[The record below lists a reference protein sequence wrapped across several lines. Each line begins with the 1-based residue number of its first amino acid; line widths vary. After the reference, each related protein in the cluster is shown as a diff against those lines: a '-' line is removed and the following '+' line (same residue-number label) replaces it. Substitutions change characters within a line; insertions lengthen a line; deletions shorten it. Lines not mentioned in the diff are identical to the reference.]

1 MDVAPPPSPSP
12 GGGGDPTW
20 APPAPAR
27 EGRGLRASRVLGLC
41 LAALGLGLVVF
52 ALAVR
57 FGEQSI
63 SLSAALGEPHSSDAI
78 IFWSVRL
85 PRALLGVIVG
95 AGLAASGAI
104 LQGLLRNPLADPF
117 VLGVSGGAAL
127 GATLAL
133 ALGLATVGELAPGL
147 FRGLAWL
154 SGPALLAFL
163 GAGASVLF
171 VLAASRGHAARAPY
185 AALLTGVVFNSF
197 AAAAITLIKTISAPH
212 RLGEILHWLVGSLS
226 HERGAT
232 LGFAALLQVAAI
244 AVMIAL
250 SGRLNLMTL
259 GDEDAATLGVP
270 VARTRRLLLLATSA
284 SVAGAVS
291 LTGLIGF
298 VGLIVP
304 HVLRL
309 VFGPDQRLLVPLSAL
324 GGAAFLV
331 LADLLARLAFPLFNN
346 ELPVGVITA
355 LLGGPLFIALL
366 SRRGRGL
373 GG

>member
-1 MDVAPPPSPSP
+1 VKPQGAHQESQ
-12 GGGGDPTW
+12 
-20 APPAPAR
+20 
-27 EGRGLRASRVLGLC
+27 GRRLRASRVLALC
-41 LAALGLGLVVF
+41 AAGLGLVLVTF

-57 FGEQSI
+57 FGEQPI
-63 SLSAALGEPHSSDAI
+63 SLSAALWEPTSSDAV

-85 PRALLGVIVG
+85 YRALLALIVG
-95 AGLAASGAI
+95 AGLAASGAT

-133 ALGLATVGELAPGL
+133 AAGLATVGEVAPGVWGGLERLSAPVL
-147 FRGLAWL
+147 F
-154 SGPALLAFL
+154 AFV
-163 GAGASVLF
+163 GAGGSVLF
-171 VLAASRGHAARAPY
+171 VLTVSRGHAARAPY

-197 AAAAITLIKTISAPH
+197 AAAAITLIKTLSAPD
-212 RLGEILHWLVGSLS
+212 RLGEILYWLAG
-226 HERGAT
+226 T
-232 LGFAALLQVAAI
+232 LGHQKGPTLVLAALLQVAAL

-259 GDEDAATLGVP
+259 GDEDASALGVS
-270 VARTRRLLLLATSA
+270 VARTRQLLLLATSA
-284 SVAGAVS
+284 SVAGAVV

-304 HVLRL
+304 HLLRL
-309 VFGPDQRLLVPLSAL
+309 AFGPDQRLLIPLSAL
-324 GGAAFLV
+324 GGAAFLLV
-331 LADLLARLAFPLFNN
+331 ADLVARLSFHLVGN

-366 SRRGRGL
+366 TRRGGMLR
-373 GG
+373 